1 MIPIVTPEEMG
12 AIDAAAPTPVEVL
25 IERAGAAVAR
35 AALRLLGGGYGR
47 RVVVVA
53 GKGNNGADGRAAA
66 RWLGTRGVRCVV
78 VDALDLPPVLPASDL
93 VIDAAFGTGFRGA
106 WTPPEVG
113 STPVLAVDV
122 PSGVDGLTGAVQEAL
137 PAVATVTFAA
147 SKPGLVLPH
156 GRWLTGPV
164 EVVDIGLDVSRA
176 RAGLVT
182 DDDVAGVLTPR
193 PVGAHKWQ
201 TACRILA
208 GSPTMTGAAVLAA
221 RGALR
226 AGAGFVQAA
235 RPGVDPGQPLD
246 PLDPLEAV
254 GLALPSQGW
263 GPDALAGLERIKA
276 LLLGPGLG
284 LGPDSVAAI
293 TEVVAEA
300 EVPLVLDADGLT
312 AVVGNLDTVA
322 ARPQPTVLTP
332 HDGEYARLMGHP
344 PGPDRLGAAREL
356 AVRAKAVALLKG
368 PTTVVAE
375 PNGDV
380 AVVTAGD
387 ARLATAGTGDV
398 LAGVIV
404 ALMARGLGAFDAAW
418 AGAHVHGRAASLG
431 PVEGLVAGDL
441 PDLVP
446 AAVAAIRTAD

>member
-35 AALRLLGGGYGR
+35 AALGLLGGGYGR
-47 RVVVVA
+47 RAVVVA
-53 GKGNNGADGRAAA
+53 GMGNNGADGRAAA
-66 RWLGTRGVRCVV
+66 RRLERRGVRCVV
-78 VDALDLPPVLPASDL
+78 LDALDLPPVLPASDL

-106 WTPPEVG
+106 WTPPDVG
-113 STPVLAVDV
+113 SMPVLAVDI
-122 PSGVDGLTGAVQEAL
+122 PSGVDGLTGAVQEVL

-147 SKPGLVLPH
+147 SKPGLVLPP

-176 RAGLVT
+176 RAGLVI
-182 DDDVAGVLTPR
+182 DDDVAGVLAAR

-201 TACRILA
+201 TACRLLA
-208 GSPTMTGAAVLAA
+208 GSPSMTGAAVLAA
-221 RGALR
+221 HGALR
-226 AGAGFVQAA
+226 AGAGYVQAA
-235 RPGVDPGQPLD
+235 RPGVDPHRPF
-246 PLDPLEAV
+246 DPLEAV
-254 GLALPSQGW
+254 GLALPSEGW
-263 GPDALAGLERIKA
+263 GPDALAGLDRIRA
-276 LLLGPGLG
+276 LLVGPGLG

-312 AVVGNLDTVA
+312 AVVGNLDAVA
-322 ARPQPTVLTP
+322 ARSSPTVLTP
-332 HDGEYARLMGHP
+332 HDSEYARLMGHP

-418 AGAHVHGRAASLG
+418 AGAHVHGRAGSLG
-431 PVEGLVAGDL
+431 PAEGLVAGDL